1 MRKTMS
7 LKQLAANRRNA
18 QKSTGPKTLNGRAIS
33 KMNALKHGILSA
45 AVVVRG
51 KCIKESDKE
60 LTAIRRRFWK
70 DWNPIGATE
79 EMLVDK
85 IVTTLWRLSRVLR
98 AESGEI
104 ALSVDGGHWN
114 RRCKG
119 NDNTIM
125 AWARERDPVSL
136 MIQSAIGNDFL
147 ANELKAL
154 RALVEK
160 EGILTEA
167 AIQSVMIS
175 AEANSVTKDLEKLRS
190 RLEQNPDGLDESALR
205 AKHKEQVLAYID
217 SKQWLFSLFK
227 YDCEQ
232 REKME
237 EEEQQAAAVLPSIQ
251 VLDKIMRYGTML
263 QRELSRDMIL
273 LERLQRRRL
282 GEAVPPP
289 VIGLLGRF

>member
-7 LKQLAANRRNA
+7 LKQIAANRRNA
-18 QKSTGPKTLNGRAIS
+18 QKSTGPKTPNGRAVS

-51 KCIKESDKE
+51 RCIKESDKE

-114 RRCKG
+114 RKCKG
-119 NDNTIM
+119 NANTIT
-125 AWARERDPVSL
+125 AWGLERDPVSL
-136 MIQSAIGNDFL
+136 MMDSAIGNYYL
-147 ANELKAL
+147 ANELKAV

-160 EGILTEA
+160 EGVLTEA

-217 SKQWLFSLFK
+217 SKQWLFALFK

-237 EEEQQAAAVLPSIQ
+237 EEEQQAAAVLPSIE

-289 VIGLLGRF
+289 IIGLLGRF

>member
-7 LKQLAANRRNA
+7 LKQIAANRRNA
-18 QKSTGPKTLNGRAIS
+18 QKSTGPKTPNGRAVS

-51 KCIKESDKE
+51 RCIKESDKE

-114 RRCKG
+114 RKCKG
-119 NDNTIM
+119 NANTIT
-125 AWARERDPVSL
+125 AWGLERDPVSL
-136 MIQSAIGNDFL
+136 MMDSAIGNYYL
-147 ANELKAL
+147 ANELKAV

-160 EGILTEA
+160 EGVLTEA

-217 SKQWLFSLFK
+217 SETVVVCIVQ
-227 YDCEQ
+227 
-232 REKME
+232 
-237 EEEQQAAAVLPSIQ
+237 I
-251 VLDKIMRYGTML
+251 
-263 QRELSRDMIL
+263 
-273 LERLQRRRL
+273 
-282 GEAVPPP
+282 
-289 VIGLLGRF
+289 

>member
-1 MRKTMS
+1 MMD
-7 LKQLAANRRNA
+7 
-18 QKSTGPKTLNGRAIS
+18 
-33 KMNALKHGILSA
+33 SA
-45 AVVVRG
+45 
-51 KCIKESDKE
+51 C
-60 LTAIRRRFWK
+60 
-70 DWNPIGATE
+70 
-79 EMLVDK
+79 
-85 IVTTLWRLSRVLR
+85 
-98 AESGEI
+98 
-104 ALSVDGGHWN
+104 
-114 RRCKG
+114 G
-119 NDNTIM
+119 NYY
-125 AWARERDPVSL
+125 
-136 MIQSAIGNDFL
+136 L

-160 EGILTEA
+160 EGVLTEA

-175 AEANSVTKDLEKLRS
+175 AEPNSVTKDLEKLRS

-217 SKQWLFSLFK
+217 SKRWLFSLFK

-237 EEEQQAAAVLPSIQ
+237 EEAQQAAAVLPSIE

-282 GEAVPPP
+282 GEAVPSPI
-289 VIGLLGRF
+289 IGLLGRF